1 MKYTDLVIDAF
12 LILRET
18 FFDKNMQP
26 IPFNLR
32 DKRNT
37 QDNPLDEYICD
48 ALKTHLENA
57 ICQKAPGPLINP
69 DLVIYRP
76 ELCNEQPREML
87 ASDTTRIVG
96 IEVKKLERGK
106 SGRIARASGMDY
118 NTTPPCGTI
127 LAYSMDQSELH
138 IKGFYLFLAQE
149 EVSKGQYVISALTL
163 CDGNVLNEDVD
174 FYLRIVGQRQKEI
187 GLGTYGNG
195 VNRNRPMLIFANPLG
210 ASELDREAT
219 VVSNYLDD
227 HRVELVYQIERE
239 SIDGTSKRFYA
250 YRKKSDIPEGWKVQI
265 LREPFPQ
272 PSTRVSTTQARGRFQ
287 LPIKVQ

>member
-18 FFDKNMQP
+18 FFDKDMRP

-37 QDNPLDEYICD
+37 QDNPLDEHIRNI
-48 ALKTHLENA
+48 LKTYLEGA

-76 ELCNEQPREML
+76 KLCNEQPRELL
-87 ASDTTRIVG
+87 ANDTTRIVG

-127 LAYSMDQSELH
+127 LAYSKDQSEFY

-149 EVSKGQYVISALTL
+149 NVSKGQYIISAMAL
-163 CDGNVLNEDVD
+163 CDGNILNEDVD

-187 GLGTYGNG
+187 CLGTYGNG

-219 VVSNYLDD
+219 VVSNYVDD
-227 HRVELVYQIERE
+227 HRVDLVYKIERE
-239 SIDGTSKRFYA
+239 SIDGINKRFYA
-250 YRKKSDIPEGWKVQI
+250 YRKRSDIPKGWKVQI

-272 PSTRVSTTQARGRFQ
+272 PSNRVSTTQARGRFQ
-287 LPIKVQ
+287 LPIKVR